1 MTQITHNKGRLAPGS
16 IPHERTSFDTAR
28 KIRKVLEPQASHE
41 QKDKL
46 HQEDEDTTWFGIVR
60 EDAELP
66 LFQDYGRYARIMA
79 DTQTSSLGQGVGT
92 HDHRFPSLVS
102 FVGQTGLYFM
112 SDSKRFLI
120 GPQALGR
127 VLSSNW
133 SLISALII
141 ERDSRHRS

>member
-1 MTQITHNKGRLAPGS
+1 MAQITHSQRCLAPGS
-16 IPHERTSFDTAR
+16 IPHERTSYETAQ
-28 KIRKVLEPQASHE
+28 KIRDVLEPQTNRE

-79 DTQTSSLGQGVGT
+79 DTQYSSLRQNAGT

-102 FVGQTGLYFM
+102 FVGQTGSCFNPY
-112 SDSKRFLI
+112 D
-120 GPQALGR
+120 
-127 VLSSNW
+127 
-133 SLISALII
+133 
-141 ERDSRHRS
+141 